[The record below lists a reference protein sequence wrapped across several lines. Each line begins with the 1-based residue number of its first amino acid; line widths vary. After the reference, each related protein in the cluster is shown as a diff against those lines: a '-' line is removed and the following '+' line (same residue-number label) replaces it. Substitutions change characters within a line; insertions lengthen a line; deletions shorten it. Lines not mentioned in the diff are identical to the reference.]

1 MKKELSPLN
10 EADYEAIE
18 AAVME
23 TERGRWFLAKYA
35 ALNRNSDTNVLLD
48 AIGKLERS
56 MQENRTVAASS
67 DVEQVRYDLVEMAA
81 AIAQTK
87 REIASLRP
95 DEEENGG
102 INVAT
107 EELDAIVNATENATQ
122 EILQAAENIQE
133 ITWTMRE
140 AGVEEEHCEKIDNL
154 ITAVYTACSF
164 QDITGQRTSK
174 VVAVLR
180 YLEERL
186 DAMRHVW
193 GGEDVEAPA
202 PTSTDTR
209 PDAHL
214 LNGPQLEGDGHS
226 QDDVDLMMG
235 SREQLFDAVVT
246 HSEQEEPTEAVVSE
260 LVTDDTVVEF
270 EEEAPE
276 EPILE
281 FEENT
286 LEKNTLEDAEFN
298 EGEVAEGDSEASQ
311 AIMLQEPLADDTD
324 ASEEEADSDA
334 TGSSS
339 TSAGEL
345 GDHTDSLV
353 LNALG
358 DDEKLALFS

>member
-1 MKKELSPLN
+1 MKKDLSPLN

-35 ALNRNSDTNVLLD
+35 AQNRNSDTNVLLE

-56 MQENRTVAASS
+56 MQENRTVATSN
-67 DVEQVRYDLVEMAA
+67 DVDQVRYDLVEMAA

-95 DEEENGG
+95 DEDDSGG
-102 INVAT
+102 INGAT
-107 EELDAIVNATENATQ
+107 EELDAIVVATESATQ
-122 EILQAAENIQE
+122 EILEAAENIQE

-140 AGVEEEHCEKIDNL
+140 AGVEEQYCEQIDNL
-154 ITAVYTACSF
+154 ITSIYTACSF

-174 VVAVLR
+174 VVAVLH

-186 DAMRHVW
+186 DAMRHIW
-193 GGEDVEAPA
+193 GSEDASAPA
-202 PTSTDTR
+202 PKTTETR

-214 LNGPQLEGDGHS
+214 LNGPQLEGEGHT

-246 HSEQEEPTEAVVSE
+246 QSDQGHAEPVVSE

-270 EEEAPE
+270 EEDDPE

-281 FEENT
+281 FE
-286 LEKNTLEDAEFN
+286 
-298 EGEVAEGDSEASQ
+298 
-311 AIMLQEPLADDTD
+311 TD
-324 ASEEEADSDA
+324 ASEEAEFDGEDAVQAETTAEQVVVANSAPADDTDDAEEALM
-334 TGSSS
+334 S
-339 TSAGEL
+339 TSALTTADL
-345 GDHTDSLV
+345 GDHTDTLV